1 MPEETRLE
9 GRRAA
14 VTGAGGFI
22 GAAVCRR
29 LLDEGAAVTAIDLRG
44 ETALRQVA
52 PGATP
57 VSADITDRSAMNKA
71 LAGADLLVHCAA
83 IVSDAG
89 SMADHIRVNVRGTAT
104 VLTAAAAAGVE
115 KTVHLSSV
123 VVYGSDNPAE
133 LDESA
138 HLRKCGVPYIDTK
151 SASDRLAR
159 RRGAVVIR
167 PGDVYGPGSVPWTR
181 RAFELAKAGHL
192 AVPGRGDG
200 QMLAVYID
208 DLVDAVIL
216 GLKRG
221 VPGEAYTA
229 WNDAEPVT
237 FAEFFDR
244 VAAIAGTRAKRLP
257 APVLRLAGTAAEITA
272 RVTGGQPELTRHS
285 VVLIN
290 RVGTVSA
297 RRARAELGWEAR
309 VSLDEGMRRAE
320 EWLRAEGLAGPSD

>member
-1 MPEETRLE
+1 MPEEIRLE

-29 LLDEGAAVTAIDLRG
+29 LMAEGAAVTAIDMRSD
-44 ETALRQVA
+44 ALAAAVA
-52 PGATP
+52 AGADP
-57 VSADITDRSAMNKA
+57 VPADITDRTEIEGA

-89 SMADHIRVNVRGTAT
+89 SMADHISVNVGGTAM
-104 VLTAAAAAGVE
+104 VLAAAAAAGVE
-115 KTVHLSSV
+115 RSVHVSSV
-123 VVYGSDNPAE
+123 VVYGYDNPAE

-138 HLRKCGVPYIDTK
+138 HLRNCGIPYIDTK

-159 RRGAVVIR
+159 GRGAVVIR

-181 RAFELAKAGHL
+181 RPYELARAGRL

-208 DLVDAVIL
+208 DLTEAILL
-216 GLKRG
+216 GLTRG
-221 VPGEAYTA
+221 APGEAYAA
-229 WNDAEPVT
+229 WNDSEPVT

-244 VAAIAGTRAKRLP
+244 VAAMAGTRARRLP
-257 APVLRLAGTAAEITA
+257 APVLRLAGMAGEIAAH
-272 RVTGGQPELTRHS
+272 VTGGPPELTRHS
-285 VVLIN
+285 VVLIS
-290 RVGTVSA
+290 RAGTVSA
-297 RRARAELGWEAR
+297 ARARSELGWEPR

-320 EWLRAEGLAGPSD
+320 EWLRAEGLAAPSD

>member
-9 GRRAA
+9 GRRAV

-29 LLDEGAAVTAIDLRG
+29 LLDEGVAVTAVDLR
-44 ETALRQVA
+44 EEAALAQAA
-52 PGATP
+52 PGVTP
-57 VSADITDRSAMNKA
+57 VSADITDDAEIERA

-123 VVYGSDNPAE
+123 VVYGYDNPAQ

-138 HLRKCGVPYIDTK
+138 HLRNCGVPYIDTK

-167 PGDVYGPGSVPWTR
+167 PGDVYGPGSGPWTR
-181 RAFELAKAGHL
+181 RAFELAKAGRL

-208 DLVDAVIL
+208 DLVDAIIL
-216 GLKRG
+216 GLERG

-244 VAAIAGTRAKRLP
+244 VGAIAGTRAKRLP
-257 APVLRLAGTAAEITA
+257 APLLRLAGTAAELAA
-272 RVTGGQPELTRHS
+272 RVTGGPPELTRHS
-285 VVLIN
+285 VVLIS
-290 RVGTVSA
+290 RAGTVTA
-297 RRARAELGWEAR
+297 RRARSELGWEPR
-309 VSLDEGMRRAE
+309 VPLNEGMRRAE
-320 EWLRAEGLAGPSD
+320 EWLRAEGLAGSSD

>member
-1 MPEETRLE
+1 MPEEIRLD

-22 GAAVCRR
+22 GGAVCRR
-29 LLDEGAAVTAIDLRG
+29 LLAEGAAVTAVDQR
-44 ETALRQVA
+44 EEALA
-52 PGATP
+52 AIAAAGADP
-57 VSADITDRSAMNKA
+57 VPADITDRAAVDRA

-89 SMADHIRVNVRGTAT
+89 SMADHIRVNVGGTAT
-104 VLTAAAAAGVE
+104 VLAATAAAGVE
-115 KTVHLSSV
+115 RTVQVSSV
-123 VVYGSDNPAE
+123 VVYGYDNPSE

-138 HLRKCGVPYIDTK
+138 HLRNCGVPYIDTK
-151 SASDRLAR
+151 SASDRIAR

-181 RAFELAKAGHL
+181 RLFEMAQAGRL
-192 AVPGRGDG
+192 AVPGRGEG

-208 DLVDAVIL
+208 DLADAIVL

-221 VPGEAYTA
+221 TPGEAYAA
-229 WNDAEPVT
+229 WNDSEPVT

-244 VAAIAGTRAKRLP
+244 MGAIAGTRARRLP
-257 APVLRLAGTAAEITA
+257 APALRMVGMAGELVA
-272 RVTGGQPELTRHS
+272 RITGGPPELTRHS
-285 VVLIN
+285 VVLVS
-290 RVGTVSA
+290 RAGTVSA
-297 RRARAELGWEAR
+297 RRAREELGWEPR
-309 VSLDEGMRRAE
+309 VPLDEGMRRAE